1 MVFYIIFVIL
11 ALFTLWNI
19 MQIMQGTI
27 WILPNSQGLVQGVS
41 LLLKFQTGPSLER
54 YLLAPKDYSNSQ
66 FGGLNILLAED
77 DGLNR
82 IVTKKLLER
91 LGCQVTTVSSGYEC
105 LGAISGSSG
114 SSFKII
120 MLDIHMPDVDGF
132 EVATRIRKFNGPNW
146 PLIIALIANAEE
158 QVNDRC
164 MLAGMNGVIR
174 KPILLHQIADEL
186 RTVLHRAGEKL

>member
-1 MVFYIIFVIL
+1 
-11 ALFTLWNI
+11 
-19 MQIMQGTI
+19 MQIMQGNI

-54 YLLAPKDYSNSQ
+54 YMFAPKDYSNSQ
-66 FGGLNILLAED
+66 FGGLKILLADD

-91 LGCQVTTVSSGYEC
+91 LGCLVTAVSSGFEC
-105 LGAISGSSG
+105 LGAISGSG
-114 SSFKII
+114 GNSFKII
-120 MLDIHMPDVDGF
+120 MLDIHMPEMDGF
-132 EVATRIRKFNGPNW
+132 EVAARIRKFNGPNW

-158 QVNDRC
+158 QVKDRC

-186 RTVLHRAGEKL
+186 RSVLLRAGEKQ